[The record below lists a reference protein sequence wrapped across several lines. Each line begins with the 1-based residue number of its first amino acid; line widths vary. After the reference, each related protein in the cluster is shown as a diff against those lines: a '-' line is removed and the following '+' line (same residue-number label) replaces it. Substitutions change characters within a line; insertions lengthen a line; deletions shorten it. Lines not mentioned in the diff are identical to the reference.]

1 VDEPKF
7 LSVVE
12 IKHDVALLP
21 VLLCPEDAAFV
32 MGKISVDH
40 LERIGVPFIWL
51 PPGRSGTRRKRM
63 YRIVD
68 LITFAE
74 QLRAVTVR
82 ELEPVSNRHD
92 QTIDPALKYGGQYTE
107 SALDRWA
114 RVRREQKAQG
124 LDGQNDASARNVRN
138 TPYECRRPRKK

>member
-1 VDEPKF
+1 MEEPKF

-68 LITFAE
+68 LIAFAE
-74 QLRAVTVR
+74 QLRAATVR

-92 QTIDPALKYGGQYTE
+92 QTIDPALMHTE

-124 LDGQNDASARNVRN
+124 LDSQKDAAARNVRN